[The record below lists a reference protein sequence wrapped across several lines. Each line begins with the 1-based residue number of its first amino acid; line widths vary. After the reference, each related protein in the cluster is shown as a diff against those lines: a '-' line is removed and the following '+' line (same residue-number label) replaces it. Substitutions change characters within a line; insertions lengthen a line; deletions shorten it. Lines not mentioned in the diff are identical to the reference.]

1 MRSAH
6 ASDENIERY
15 VLGRLG
21 SPDSAPVVRLEE
33 HLLTCPRCLLQAEDA
48 VEFAQAMRDTIVK
61 LEREMDK
68 AVADNPKLG

>member
-6 ASDENIERY
+6 ASDENIEGY

-21 SPDSAPVVRLEE
+21 APESAPVVRLEE
-33 HLLTCPRCLLQAEDA
+33 HLLTCPRCLLRAEDA
-48 VEFAQAMRDTIVK
+48 VEFAQTMRDTIVK
-61 LEREMDK
+61 LEREMDE